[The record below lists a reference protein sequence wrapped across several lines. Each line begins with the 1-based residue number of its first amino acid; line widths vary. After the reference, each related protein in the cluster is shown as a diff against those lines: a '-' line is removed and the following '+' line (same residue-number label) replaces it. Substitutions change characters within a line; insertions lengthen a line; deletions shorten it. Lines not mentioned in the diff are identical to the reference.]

1 MLFSL
6 NVKTPSF
13 DMISFNTLSTIPFPI
28 TYAKN
33 MLEIDMYISS
43 IINCPIILYLFTPIE
58 SNIPNFVYS
67 FSYP

>member
-13 DMISFNTLSTIPFPI
+13 DMISFNTLFPI

-33 MLEIDMYISS
+33 MLGIDMYISS